1 MTCVLTFYN
10 FFPLFRNEGI
20 ECLRFHRSTNDI
32 CEVDSIYES
41 TITSGTTSFLGQTS
55 DSFVFNGAKKL
66 ISLNRKGSYQVN
78 QNVQEAIEDEPSYLG
93 FSNFDEI
100 ALNKPEDLN
109 DVTDSGVCSFSSTLQ
124 RRQRLQNLEMS
135 DLGIPSLNPTGFT
148 LANLRKK

>member
-1 MTCVLTFYN
+1 M
-10 FFPLFRNEGI
+10 
-20 ECLRFHRSTNDI
+20 
-32 CEVDSIYES
+32 DSIYES

-100 ALNKPEDLN
+100 ALNKPEDDLN

>member
-1 MTCVLTFYN
+1 M
-10 FFPLFRNEGI
+10 
-20 ECLRFHRSTNDI
+20 RFHRSTNDI

-41 TITSGTTSFLGQTS
+41 TVTSSFLGQTS

-66 ISLNRKGSYQVN
+66 IPVNRKGSYQVN
-78 QNVQEAIEDEPSYLG
+78 QNVQEAIDDEPSYLG

-100 ALNKPEDLN
+100 ALNKPEEDYLN
-109 DVTDSGVCSFSSTLQ
+109 DDVTDSGVCSFSSNLQ
-124 RRQRLQNLEMS
+124 RRQHLQNLEMT

>member
-1 MTCVLTFYN
+1 M
-10 FFPLFRNEGI
+10 
-20 ECLRFHRSTNDI
+20 RFHRSTNDI

-41 TITSGTTSFLGQTS
+41 TVTSSFLGQTS

>member
-1 MTCVLTFYN
+1 M
-10 FFPLFRNEGI
+10 
-20 ECLRFHRSTNDI
+20 
-32 CEVDSIYES
+32 DSIYES

-148 LANLRKK
+148 LANLKKK

>member
-1 MTCVLTFYN
+1 M
-10 FFPLFRNEGI
+10 
-20 ECLRFHRSTNDI
+20 
-32 CEVDSIYES
+32 DSIYES

-100 ALNKPEDLN
+100 ALNKPEEDDLN

-148 LANLRKK
+148 LANLKKK

>member
-1 MTCVLTFYN
+1 M
-10 FFPLFRNEGI
+10 
-20 ECLRFHRSTNDI
+20 
-32 CEVDSIYES
+32 
-41 TITSGTTSFLGQTS
+41 
-55 DSFVFNGAKKL
+55 

-100 ALNKPEDLN
+100 ALNKPEEDDLN

-148 LANLRKK
+148 LANLRNK